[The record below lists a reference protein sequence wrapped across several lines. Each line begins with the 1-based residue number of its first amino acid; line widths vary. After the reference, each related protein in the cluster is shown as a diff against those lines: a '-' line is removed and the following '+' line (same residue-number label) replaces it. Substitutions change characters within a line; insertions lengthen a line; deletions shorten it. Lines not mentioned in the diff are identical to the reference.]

1 MLKTDKPYLNY
12 KLQLNPEIFFMPNT
26 SEDVLYKHHNAI
38 NTQDETEYLDSV
50 KFPFTYQNYNGVSI
64 TIRDVEDYKVNYK
77 MPWDII
83 KDTEENWSHTDM
95 DKIEE
100 VARSNSSVVYKLL
113 MRRINQL
120 GNTDLII
127 QVIWIAVF
135 TKGKW
140 GIQFRHNLGTP
151 STQN

>member
-1 MLKTDKPYLNY
+1 
-12 KLQLNPEIFFMPNT
+12 MPNT
-26 SEDVLYKHHNAI
+26 SEEIVYKHLNAI
-38 NTQDETEYLDSV
+38 NTQDEREYLDSI

-64 TIRDVEDYKVNYK
+64 TIKDEQDYKVNYK
-77 MPWDII
+77 MPWNII

-100 VARSNSSVVYKLL
+100 IARSISSVVYKLL
-113 MRRINQL
+113 MRRINKS
-120 GNTDLII
+120 GNTDLVI
-127 QVIWIAVF
+127 QVIWIAVH

-151 STQN
+151 TP